1 MAGGK
6 GRVCRLA
13 KMEIE
18 MVRSG
23 ALALVAATALAAACG
38 GGSAG
43 GDPSPTPMTG
53 PSAVPGTGGGGGG
66 TGPMP
71 AGGLP
76 TGLALPMAPE
86 AVNLRGVVNPFGV
99 VRWSLDRSDVGHPGI
114 DIPVDEGTSF
124 FAVGDGRIVSV
135 EAATDGLP
143 GNDVKVLLSPGA
155 TEGTGWAF
163 IYEHVNLGASLGVGS
178 QVSRGQ
184 VIATSA
190 TSAAFTNHFE
200 LSDLFNE
207 FRFHQNQTCWVP
219 QLDAS
224 ERARLQSHFDN
235 VLRTDPRFI
244 SSWQTNLREG
254 QLPFRE
260 LLNTEKYPGGA
271 QLCYPRGTDVR
282 VPASS
287 S

>member
-1 MAGGK
+1 M
-6 GRVCRLA
+6 
-13 KMEIE
+13 
-18 MVRSG
+18 
-23 ALALVAATALAAACG
+23 
-38 GGSAG
+38 
-43 GDPSPTPMTG
+43 DPQHPQRFP
-53 PSAVPGTGGGGGG
+53 
-66 TGPMP
+66 
-71 AGGLP
+71 
-76 TGLALPMAPE
+76 
-86 AVNLRGVVNPFGV
+86 RV
-99 VRWSLDRSDVGHPGI
+99 VRGHRQRDMSEKALGAPADDTQADAVSEKPKRTGVMQDPNWSLDRSDVGHPGI
-114 DIPVDEGTSF
+114 DIPVDEGTPF

-135 EAATDGLP
+135 QAATDGLP

-163 IYEHVNLGASLGVGS
+163 IYEHVNLDVSLSVGS

-184 VIATSA
+184 VIARSA

-200 LSDLFNE
+200 LSDLFNG

-219 QLDAS
+219 QLDAG

-244 SSWQTNLREG
+244 DSWLTDTREG

-260 LLNTEKYPGGA
+260 LLNTESYPSGA

-282 VPASS
+282 VPAS
-287 S
+287 